1 MAATSDAPPASYIGA
16 RLKRPDG
23 RPKVAGEARYAADLS
38 LPGMLHVRLLLSP
51 YAHARIV
58 GVEREAARA
67 LVGVVAVLT
76 AEDLAPHVKSQPSS
90 RARCLL
96 AAGEVRYCGQ
106 PVVAV
111 LAESEAIA
119 EDALGLV
126 EVEYEDL
133 PAVLDTEAA
142 LAPDAPAVWPA
153 GIPGVGAEAA
163 GHGVEAAE
171 GHAGSQDE
179 YAGRPNVA
187 ASERLE
193 RGDVETGLAEA
204 DVVIRRT
211 YQTPIVHQGYV
222 EPHATL
228 AAPEPGGGLTI
239 WSSTQGVFL
248 PREETARVLGWPDS
262 RIRLVPMEV
271 GGGFGGKG
279 VLLEPLAGVLAV
291 MYGRPIKVVLTRI
304 DEFLAATPAPR
315 SRIDLALGAKQD
327 GTLTAVDA
335 RIVFDAGL
343 YPGSPVHNAMIYIAG
358 LYRIPNFR
366 LRGYDVVTNTTP
378 QGAYRAPGAVQGVFA
393 IECAMDEL
401 AQSLG
406 LDPIELR
413 LKSCIVEGDLMPHG
427 QRWARIGLKQCLETM
442 WEHPAWRDR
451 ASRPDEG
458 VGVAIG
464 ALMVTLQSASA
475 LCRLESDGTITTVIG
490 SVDIS
495 GSNTALLQIAA
506 EAFGLPIERVA
517 ISNADSTGA
526 PHSPMSGGSK
536 ITLVVGAAIVEAAQD
551 AKRQTFEIAADQLEA
566 DLDDLELVEGR
577 IRVRGAPER
586 SIGLDRIH
594 KLTAMMYAQ
603 YPPVLGRGNIALKVR
618 ASAMACHLARV
629 RVDPD
634 THRPEV
640 LEYVAIHDVGR
651 AINPAMV
658 EENIHGGV
666 AQGIGWALYER
677 MAYDDAG
684 GLVTSSLLDYTLPSS
699 QQVPSIESVILEI
712 PSQSGPYGLRG
723 VGEPPVIPVAAAIAN
738 AVSAAT
744 GRRVTEIP
752 VIPDALHR
760 ASSTP
765 DGRADT

>member
-1 MAATSDAPPASYIGA
+1 MAAIPDATSGSYIGA

-23 RPKVAGEARYAADLS
+23 PVKVCGEARYAADLS
-38 LPGMLHVRLLLSP
+38 LPGQLHVRLVLSP
-51 YAHARIV
+51 HAHARIV
-58 GVEREAARA
+58 SVNGEAARS
-67 LVGVVAVLT
+67 VPGVVAVV
-76 AEDLAPHVKSQPSS
+76 AAQDLVPYVKRPPTS

-96 AAGEVRYCGQ
+96 AEGEVRYCGQ

-111 LAESEAIA
+111 LAGSDAAA

-126 EVEYEDL
+126 EVEYEEL
-133 PAVLDTEAA
+133 PAVLDTDAA
-142 LAPDAPAVWPA
+142 LAQGAQAVWPE
-153 GIPGVGAEAA
+153 GLPGVGAEAA
-163 GHGVEAAE
+163 GHGVEAA
-171 GHAGSQDE
+171 GDSTDADDTLASS
-179 YAGRPNVA
+179 PNVA
-187 ASERLE
+187 AVERMD
-193 RGDVETGLAEA
+193 RGDVEAGLAEA
-204 DVVIRRT
+204 DVVVRRT
-211 YQTPIVHQGYV
+211 YRTPIVHQSYV

-248 PREETARVLGWPDS
+248 PREETARVLGWTDS
-262 RIRLVPMEV
+262 RIRLIPTVI

-291 MYGRPIKVVLTRI
+291 MFNRPIKIVLTRM
-304 DEFLAATPAPR
+304 DELLAATPAPR
-315 SRIDLALGAKQD
+315 CQIDLALGAKRD

-343 YPGSPVHNAMIYIAG
+343 YPGSPVTNAMIYIGG

-366 LRGYDVVTNTTP
+366 LRGYDVVTNTIP

-393 IECAMDEL
+393 IESAMDEL
-401 AQSLG
+401 AQTLDI
-406 LDPIELR
+406 DPIELR

-427 QRWARIGLKQCLETM
+427 QKWARIGLRQCLETLR
-442 WEHPAWRDR
+442 EHPAWKDR
-451 ASRPDEG
+451 AAREHEG

-475 LCRLESDGTITTVIG
+475 LCRLESDGTITAVVG

-495 GSNTALLQIAA
+495 GSNTALTQITA
-506 EAFGLPIERVA
+506 EAFGLPIDRVA
-517 ISNADSTGA
+517 VSNADSTAA
-526 PHSPMSGGSK
+526 PHSPMTGGSK
-536 ITLVVGAAIVEAAQD
+536 ITLVVGAAIVEACHD
-551 AKRQTFEIAADQLEA
+551 ARQQAFAIAADQLEA
-566 DLDDLELVEGR
+566 DLDDLELVDGR

-586 SIGLDRIH
+586 NIGLDRIH
-594 KLTAMMYAQ
+594 SLTVMMYAQ

-618 ASAMACHLARV
+618 ASAMAAHLARV

-634 THRPEV
+634 TGRPDV
-640 LEYVAIHDVGR
+640 VQYVAVHDVGR

-658 EENIHGGV
+658 EENVHGGV
-666 AQGIGWALYER
+666 SQGIGWALHEQ
-677 MAYDDAG
+677 MLYDEAG
-684 GLVTSSLLDYTLPSS
+684 RLATASLLDYT
-699 QQVPSIESVILEI
+699 VPGSHQIPTIEPVILEI

-744 GRRVTEIP
+744 GHRQTEIP
-752 VIPDALHR
+752 ITSESLYRIATRV
-760 ASSTP
+760 
-765 DGRADT
+765 